1 MTDDITAQ
9 KISEEGRRARFE
21 RWEQLGLGR
30 IKADLQNGGHQ
41 VVGGTQAVQDLAWE
55 WVGMKEAEEAAA
67 AKPQKKA
74 EIPKRNAPLVIPETS
89 LNPVRFSRPTVMA
102 SLQVLENG
110 FTHALFSRFLHELG
124 SDFPRQVPDE
134 SLSLKKR
141 LNSFMGIYDEAPNRL
156 VEGGDTIQDA
166 IVEKAASFVRDD
178 LEFEEDGAPP
188 WYVEQQGFRGL
199 LEMDG
204 FVIAGGKIR
213 ATLPNDVG
221 LPAAQDELHLLLT
234 KYNLSVASGHLDQA
248 LDAHAKG
255 HWAAANSQIR
265 TFFDALFDGIC
276 ERIDP
281 KTKSLGSGQP
291 RRTQLAAKGFL
302 SRDLNEWADNG
313 LGFINGLAKRLHPQG
328 SHPGLS
334 DPDDSS
340 FRLHVVLLTARFF
353 LRRFDAWGAP

>member
-1 MTDDITAQ
+1 MTDG
-9 KISEEGRRARFE
+9 KISEEGRRARFAQ
-21 RWEQLGLGR
+21 WEQLGLNR
-30 IKADLQNGGHQ
+30 IRADLQNGGCQ
-41 VVGGTQAVQDLAWE
+41 VVGGTQAVHDLAWE
-55 WVGMKEAEEAAA
+55 WVGMKEVEQAAA
-67 AKPQKKA
+67 AGPQTKA
-74 EIPKRNAPLVIPETS
+74 DISKRSPAPRAPLVIPETS
-89 LNPVRFSRPTVMA
+89 LKPPRFSRPTVMA

-110 FTHALFSRFLHELG
+110 FTHAQFSRFLHELG
-124 SDFPRQVPDE
+124 ADFPRQVPDE
-134 SLSLKKR
+134 PLSLKKR
-141 LNSFMGIYDEAPNRL
+141 LNSFMGIYDEDPSRL
-156 VEGGDTIQDA
+156 VEGGGTIQDA

-178 LEFEEDGAPP
+178 FEFEDDRAPP
-188 WYVEQQGFRGL
+188 WYVEQQEFRRR

-204 FVIAGGKIR
+204 FVIADRKIR
-213 ATLPNDVG
+213 ATLPHDVG
-221 LPAAQDELHLLLT
+221 LPAVQDELHLLLV
-234 KYNLSVASGHLDQA
+234 KHNFPVASGHLDQA

-281 KTKSLGSGQP
+281 TTKSLGSGQP

-340 FRLHVVLLTARFF
+340 FRLHVVLLTARLF
-353 LRRFDAWGAP
+353 LRRLDAWGAP